1 MEAPGAAETQVT
13 DYSPVLDNPY
23 ARQLASGF
31 RWLRFG
37 RRLEEEYQ
45 RHHLSMTLL
54 QTRAG
59 LGMGLVLLFA
69 LIAVDHY
76 FMPPEYARI
85 SNPVRLFVIIPAV
98 LGVLLLSYWQP
109 AQRIIKLFTMI
120 AAIVAGLG
128 SLSIGA
134 LAADLGTPYYFSGF
148 MTITVYI
155 YFFLGLGFYYATAT
169 ALTLLFTFVGL
180 SLALQGVTVD
190 LMYNGLY
197 ILFTNFIGIFG
208 AYSLERGRRRSFLE
222 ANLMERVAG
231 QDKLTG
237 LSNRRAFDERY
248 RSAWQKASADEVR
261 LGLLLIDVDHFKE
274 YNDQYGHQ
282 AGDRA
287 LITVAKMVR
296 AAVRRPTDMAARYG
310 GEEFVVLLT
319 GTTEQ
324 YAAKLAE
331 HIRVSILQL
340 GIPHRVDGR
349 PARLSVSVGVATTQP
364 AADRRSSE
372 GLIQMADEALYAAKA
387 GGRNQVQIAAPDP
400 DMQTGTF
407 RMGAA

>member
-1 MEAPGAAETQVT
+1 MT

-31 RWLRFG
+31 RWLKFG

-45 RHHLSMTLL
+45 QHYLAMTLL

-59 LGMGLVLLFA
+59 LALGLILLLA
-69 LIAVDHY
+69 LIAIDRQ
-76 FMPPEYARI
+76 FMPADYARI

-98 LGVLLLSYWQP
+98 VGVLLLSYWQP
-109 AQRIIKLFTMI
+109 AQRVIKAFTMV

-128 SLSIGA
+128 SLAIGA

-197 ILFTNFIGIFG
+197 ILFTNIIGIFG
-208 AYSLERGRRRSFLE
+208 AYSLERSRRRSFLE
-222 ANLMERVAG
+222 ASLMERVAG

-237 LSNRRAFDERY
+237 LSNRRGFDERF
-248 RSAWQKASADEVR
+248 RDAWQKAASEGAR
-261 LGLLLIDVDHFKE
+261 LGLLLIDVDHFKQ

-287 LITVAKMVR
+287 LITVARMVR
-296 AAVRRPTDMAARYG
+296 GAVRRPTDMAARYG

-324 YAAKLAE
+324 YAARLAE
-331 HIRVSILQL
+331 HIRTSILQL
-340 GIPHRVDGR
+340 GIPHKVDGR
-349 PARLSVSVGVATTQP
+349 STRLSVSIGVATTQP

-372 GLIQMADEALYAAKA
+372 GLIQMADEALYAAKE
-387 GGRNQVQIAAPDP
+387 GGRNQVQVAVPNP

-407 RMGAA
+407 RVGAA

>member
-1 MEAPGAAETQVT
+1 
-13 DYSPVLDNPY
+13 
-23 ARQLASGF
+23 
-31 RWLRFG
+31 
-37 RRLEEEYQ
+37 
-45 RHHLSMTLL
+45 MTLL

-59 LGMGLVLLFA
+59 LGLGLVLLLA
-69 LIAVDHY
+69 LIAVDRH
-76 FMPPEYARI
+76 FMPPEYAQI
-85 SNPVRLFVIIPAV
+85 SNPVRVFVIIPAV
-98 LGVLLLSYWQP
+98 LGALLLSYWQP
-109 AQRIIKLFTMI
+109 AQRIIKAFTMV
-120 AAIVAGLG
+120 AALIAGLG

-155 YFFLGLGFYYATAT
+155 YFFLGLGFYHAMAT
-169 ALTLLFTFVGL
+169 ALTLLATFVGL

-197 ILFTNFIGIFG
+197 ILFTNIIGLFG
-208 AYSLERGRRRSFLE
+208 AYSLERSRRRSFLE

-237 LSNRRAFDERY
+237 LSNRRAFDKRF
-248 RSAWQKASADEVR
+248 RTAWQKGSEEGAR
-261 LGLLLIDVDHFKE
+261 LGLLLIDVDHFKQ

-287 LITVAKMVR
+287 LITVAKTVR
-296 AAVRRPTDMAARYG
+296 GAIRRPTDMAARYG

-331 HIRVSILQL
+331 HIRLGILGL

-349 PARLSVSVGVATTQP
+349 PAKLTVSIGVATTQP

-407 RMGAA
+407 RVGAA